1 MTCSMH
7 LELGAFVLH
16 ALEDKEAEGVER
28 HLTDCARCREEAR
41 ELAFTASLLA
51 LLSPEQVAQLEN
63 EAVEGDLHPRPP
75 GWWSRRHAATAL
87 VAAALLVL
95 AAVPVVRMFADHNVP
110 TAQSVT
116 GVDRATDVRAEV
128 TLTPA
133 DGGTRLHLDLTD
145 ATPRGWCSLVA
156 HSRDGRSDTAATWL
170 ANYRGAAEV
179 TGTTAIPLDQL
190 KELDVVT
197 DSGRVLVTIPMPPPQ
212 T

>member
-16 ALEDKEAEGVER
+16 ALGDNEAEDVER

-41 ELAFTASLLA
+41 QLAFTASFLA
-51 LLSPEQVAQLEN
+51 LLTPEQVAALEN
-63 EAVEGDLHPRPP
+63 EAVEDDLRPRRAA
-75 GWWSRRHAATAL
+75 GWSRRQAATAL
-87 VAAALLVL
+87 VAAALLVS
-95 AAVPVVRMFADHNVP
+95 ASIPVVRMFAHDKVP
-110 TAQSVT
+110 TAQTVT
-116 GVDRATDVRAEV
+116 GVDRATDARAEV
-128 TLTPA
+128 TLTRA
-133 DGGTRLHLDLTD
+133 DGGTRLHLNLTD

-179 TGTTAIPLDQL
+179 TGTTAIPLDKL

-197 DSGRVLVTIPMPPPQ
+197 DTGRVLITIPMPPPQ

>member
-16 ALEDKEAEGVER
+16 ALGDNEAEDVER
-28 HLTDCARCREEAR
+28 HLTDCAPCREEMR

-51 LLSPEQVAQLEN
+51 LLTPEQVAQLEN
-63 EAVEGDLHPRPP
+63 ESVEGDLHR
-75 GWWSRRHAATAL
+75 GRAGRWTRRHAAAAL
-87 VAAALLVL
+87 VAAALLVS
-95 AAVPVVRMFADHNVP
+95 AAVPVVRILAADEVP
-110 TAQSVT
+110 SAQTVT
-116 GVDRATDVRAEV
+116 GVDRATDLRAEV
-128 TLTPA
+128 TLTRT

-197 DSGRVLVTIPMPPPQ
+197 DTGRVLVTIPMPPPQ

>member
-16 ALEDKEAEGVER
+16 ALGDNEAEDVER
-28 HLTDCARCREEAR
+28 HLTGCAPCREEMR
-41 ELAFTASLLA
+41 ELAFTVSLLA
-51 LLSPEQVAQLEN
+51 LLTPEQVAQLEN
-63 EAVEGDLHPRPP
+63 ESVESDLHRRRA
-75 GWWSRRHAATAL
+75 GRWTRRHAAAAL
-87 VAAALLVL
+87 VAAALLVS
-95 AAVPVVRMFADHNVP
+95 AAVPVVRMFADDDVP
-110 TAQSVT
+110 TAQTVT

-128 TLTPA
+128 TLTRT
-133 DGGTRLHLDLTD
+133 DGGTRLHLNLSD

-197 DSGRVLVTIPMPPPQ
+197 DTGRVLVTIPMPPPQ